1 MKLKKTQTT
10 DNTSRARKFSTHP
23 AEESQRGFMDKG
35 DDLQLRYRVF
45 KSLCVPHKKKIH
57 TPSLFCADFVFTQS
71 FVGRLISEA
80 AIIK

>member
-1 MKLKKTQTT
+1 
-10 DNTSRARKFSTHP
+10 
-23 AEESQRGFMDKG
+23 MDKG